1 MDVMTVGD
9 TIARLRRQR
18 NMTQAELAQMV
29 NVSNKAISKWDTG
42 RAYPDVQ
49 VFPVLADI
57 FGVSI
62 DYIMRGEGCE
72 S

>member
-1 MDVMTVGD
+1 MEVMTVGD

-18 NMTQAELAQMV
+18 NMTQAELARMV
-29 NVSNKAISKWDTG
+29 NVSNKAISKWETG
-42 RAYPDVQ
+42 RSYPDIQ

-62 DYIMRGEGCE
+62 DYIMRGEGYE